1 MELLTMKEA
10 MVKLNE
16 QLINAEDKEFGVFVR
31 VGTSGMVQTFIT
43 SPEDVNFEE
52 NEIIFEEGMM
62 SCDINFEENGT
73 YKWNESEKGLLYIA
87 PGEAFTASVIFDTI
101 CK

>member
-1 MELLTMKEA
+1 MKEA

-31 VGTSGMVQTFIT
+31 VCASGMVQTFIT
-43 SPEDVNFEE
+43 SPEEVDFEE
-52 NEIIFEEGMM
+52 NEIVFEEGMM
-62 SCDINFEENGT
+62 SCDINFDENGT
-73 YKWNESEKGLLYIA
+73 YKWNEAEKGLLYIA
-87 PGEAFTASVIFDTI
+87 PEEAFTASVIFDTD